1 MPQTVLF
8 VLLCMF
14 ILVLGMYCIYK
25 LKEISSD
32 FEAEEEN
39 AYSQD
44 ELLEVFYRERLL
56 FEDIC
61 RIVYGNPDFWRTW
74 NEGGPQSE
82 ACLFPDE
89 TDRLLSF
96 SEEEQ
101 SAIRYFFCK
110 TKPRMICLRERKWIE
125 ITYASAE
132 RHGDIALVYYFCD
145 DKEKYRLITDARQ
158 EGSYSGYERLDD
170 NWTIYTAY
178 TKEAV

>member
-14 ILVLGMYCIYK
+14 ILVLGMYSIYK
-25 LKEISSD
+25 LKESN
-32 FEAEEEN
+32 FGLAPEAEN
-39 AYSQD
+39 AYSRE
-44 ELLEVFYRERLL
+44 ELLEMFYKERML
-56 FEDIC
+56 FEDVC
-61 RIVYGNPDFWRTW
+61 RIVYGNPAFWRSW
-74 NEGGPQSE
+74 NNGGPQSE
-82 ACLFPDE
+82 ACLFPE
-89 TDRLLSF
+89 EADRLLSF

-110 TKPRMICLRERKWIE
+110 TKPHMICLRDRKWIE

-132 RHGDIALVYYFCD
+132 LPGDIALVYYFCD

-158 EGSYSGYERLDD
+158 EGSHSGYERLDD

-178 TKEAV
+178 AKEAV